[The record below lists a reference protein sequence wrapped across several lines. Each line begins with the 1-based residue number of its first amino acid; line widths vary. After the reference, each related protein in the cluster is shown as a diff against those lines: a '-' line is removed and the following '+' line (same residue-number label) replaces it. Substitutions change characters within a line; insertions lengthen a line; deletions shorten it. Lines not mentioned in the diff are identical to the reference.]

1 MKTNPNSTSSP
12 KHQPPPVV
20 FPDLHR
26 FTKHATRTL
35 VVRDLPYSCKNEHL
49 HQFFQCE
56 LNFPVELVHVCF
68 DRKQQSLHYGYVMF
82 PDEVTAQTALHKVQG
97 MRFWG
102 RDLRLQ
108 PFDPLTPSQTSIS
121 GVIHVFFRA
130 QTNQMPLIT
139 EETLRNF
146 LETFGEIEHIVIRS
160 HEFDKHDQ
168 RQNGFGF
175 VTFKN
180 PEINHLVSN
189 TIRAR
194 QFHQVTYDCSWSKR
208 HDPQQMSSKL
218 NANVTKVIPT
228 VGLMGSPLSTG
239 CTTLSSSPT
248 SSSIINNNI
257 VQNYNKMNNNASTSA
272 PLTNMVSNMHFN
284 NVNNPTSNIG
294 NNNAP
299 NNHFHAMSYPNNSP
313 MHHRNGSGLY
323 GSASLAPP
331 PLPLPQT
338 VIPQYAGN
346 SPNNA
351 VNYSQYVSTVN
362 PTSGMYHASHPAH
375 TVSHMS
381 LLQQQSHPT
390 HTFPQSTV
398 FVSQGTNQQH
408 INAQQ
413 LAAYPTYPTM
423 YPTHIYPPQAMYV
436 YPTFA

>member
-1 MKTNPNSTSSP
+1 MKSNNHSTSSP
-12 KHQPPPVV
+12 KHQPSSVM

-49 HQFFQCE
+49 QQFFQGE
-56 LNFPVELVHVCF
+56 LSFPVELVHVCF

-82 PDEVTAQTALHKVQG
+82 PDEVTAQTALQKVQG

-160 HEFDKHDQ
+160 HEFDKHDH

-180 PEINHLVSN
+180 PEINQLVSN
-189 TIRAR
+189 TVRAR
-194 QFHQVTYDCSWSKR
+194 QFNQVTYDCSWSKR
-208 HDPQQMSSKL
+208 YDPQQMINKL
-218 NANVTKVIPT
+218 NSNVTKGNTFVS
-228 VGLMGSPLSTG
+228 MGSPLSSG
-239 CTTLSSSPT
+239 YTTLSSSPT
-248 SSSIINNNI
+248 SSTIVNNNN
-257 VQNYNKMNNNASTSA
+257 VQNFNNMNKPCTNSIPTNTVPNTYVHNVSNSAASNISTNNNSFVMNF
-272 PLTNMVSNMHFN
+272 P
-284 NVNNPTSNIG
+284 G
-294 NNNAP
+294 NG
-299 NNHFHAMSYPNNSP
+299 HMQLQS
-313 MHHRNGSGLY
+313 GTGLY
-323 GSASLAPP
+323 GSAHHS
-331 PLPLPQT
+331 LPLPHS

-351 VNYSQYVSTVN
+351 VTYPQYVSTMN
-362 PTSGMYHASHPAH
+362 ASSGMHQTSHQSH
-375 TVSHMS
+375 TLSHMPQVQH
-381 LLQQQSHPT
+381 LQQPT
-390 HTFPQSTV
+390 LPAHTFPQNTV
-398 FVSQGTNQQH
+398 FVSHGTNQQYV
-408 INAQQ
+408 NAPQF
-413 LAAYPTYPTM
+413 AAYPTYST

-436 YPTFA
+436 YPTYA